1 MSWCRRLPSARTSRQ
16 RPTSAHRAKT
26 ANAVTSLTNTS
37 MTSREHPIVIATTH
51 RNNAHP
57 HTFRRFSARCLRS
70 TICIACSLHSESL
83 YKWTWLPEM
92 PTPPFSQD
100 RRDWLSEIS
109 GLFSQRKTKDIK
121 STASTSTVDLRFGAP
136 KALDSTSTFSVK
148 DDASTK
154 DQAMAHGPG
163 RAR

>member
-1 MSWCRRLPSARTSRQ
+1 
-16 RPTSAHRAKT
+16 
-26 ANAVTSLTNTS
+26 
-37 MTSREHPIVIATTH
+37 
-51 RNNAHP
+51 
-57 HTFRRFSARCLRS
+57 
-70 TICIACSLHSESL
+70 
-83 YKWTWLPEM
+83 M

-121 STASTSTVDLRFGAP
+121 STVSTSPVNLRLGAS
-136 KALDSTSTFSVK
+136 KAFDSTSTFSLN